1 METLKTQA
9 KELLLSPD
17 LLSLVSLVTRMIG
30 THEDPHKLEAKAIFA
45 HCSQN
50 YPNTL
55 SLKLTHLLQSSTQS
69 PLTAAYATFLSS
81 LLTGHSHKISPMIL
95 TELKPLLF
103 ACFQRQTL
111 EPILKPLALSIG
123 IVALRVYKTKHADWQ
138 ELLDYIV
145 SSADSEDQKYREL
158 GLILFSELPMKMGR
172 FLMPTFDSLYLT
184 ILKCFSSPT
193 MNHRSFGFRMSLI
206 LVVHLE
212 GFVDYDSIKDL
223 LPAMLKFLIEL
234 MNDRQDGSTELCL
247 KNLNSLVKEN
257 AKFFK
262 KHLKHVCETMLQI
275 VEADYVG
282 EKIRYAAMDI
292 VRALNDSLNTEM
304 FALMQNLTGENLHRL
319 ISASMDMLVR
329 IKDDPILY
337 NMDFNVTFEDINGG
351 QMESYDLGS
360 FLLDQISAAVAG
372 DVCLPITLKLTQQ
385 YLAAPEWQKHHAAMA
400 TLSIVAEECS
410 EVQ

>member
-1 METLKTQA
+1 
-9 KELLLSPD
+9 
-17 LLSLVSLVTRMIG
+17 
-30 THEDPHKLEAKAIFA
+30 
-45 HCSQN
+45 
-50 YPNTL
+50 
-55 SLKLTHLLQSSTQS
+55 
-69 PLTAAYATFLSS
+69 
-81 LLTGHSHKISPMIL
+81 
-95 TELKPLLF
+95 
-103 ACFQRQTL
+103 
-111 EPILKPLALSIG
+111 
-123 IVALRVYKTKHADWQ
+123 
-138 ELLDYIV
+138 
-145 SSADSEDQKYREL
+145 
-158 GLILFSELPMKMGR
+158 
-172 FLMPTFDSLYLT
+172 
-184 ILKCFSSPT
+184 
-193 MNHRSFGFRMSLI
+193 
-206 LVVHLE
+206 
-212 GFVDYDSIKDL
+212 
-223 LPAMLKFLIEL
+223 
-234 MNDRQDGSTELCL
+234 MNDRQDASIELCL

-257 AKFFK
+257 AKFFT

-275 VEADYVG
+275 AEADYVG
-282 EKIRYAAMDI
+282 EQIRYAAMDI